1 MRIVVIGDVGWSNF
15 YHLGDEA
22 MTELAIDELR
32 RRDSGDQITL
42 IAGDPEHAREL
53 YDVESISRIGFRG
66 GDRRFNERRQRQVLE
81 HVQGKTSLGED
92 DSAVA
97 VIEAVRDADAV
108 LVAGGGNLNSMFPQ
122 HIFERETLCRIAQHF
137 EVPYGFTSQ
146 TVGPRVDPDDRRRL
160 REVFS
165 KAAFVGARE
174 AHTHSLLSDFNLPD
188 GVLYR
193 MVDDAFS
200 LGPREEDRE
209 AVADLTDGPFVIASF
224 AEKPSS
230 KLITQDDYHRLIA
243 STLTQIAQEHD
254 CRVLLVPHGA
264 HPMPGQSIRDQS
276 ANTTIAHYA
285 ADDRVQTV
293 RMITARE
300 LAALS
305 EQALLVI
312 GSRYHA
318 GIFAVRAGVPAIS
331 LAPHAYSSIRM
342 RGAHGNVGLDEFVFD
357 IDSWRHGVVLEAVR
371 VALQRREELERH
383 CARVQEQRLAEH
395 SVWWDFLL
403 ARLNNKRPRKLP
415 VFEPVESFP
424 LGLPSAWATSALL
437 DATERLDQRVQEVE
451 AKLRE
456 RSAQLDKANNE
467 IAEIR
472 DQLAASGATLGRH
485 EAERQDLKREVKE
498 LRSRLTAAE
507 RFSLSQPV
515 RLGKNVARGVK
526 RRLKR

>member
-22 MTELAIDELR
+22 MTELAIDEIR
-32 RRDSGDQITL
+32 RRDRSDQITL
-42 IAGDPEHAREL
+42 IAGDPEHAQEL
-53 YDVESISRIGFRG
+53 YEVDSISRIGFRG

-81 HVQGKTSLGED
+81 HAQGKASLGKD
-92 DSAVA
+92 DSALA
-97 VIEAVRDADAV
+97 VIEAVRNADAV

-137 EVPYGFTSQ
+137 DVPYGFTSQ

-165 KAAFVGARE
+165 RAAFVGARE
-174 AHTHSLLSDFNLPD
+174 AHTHALLSDFNLPD
-188 GVLYR
+188 GVLHR

-209 AVADLTDGPFVIASF
+209 AIADLTDGPFVIASF

-230 KLITQDDYHRLIA
+230 KLISQDEYHRLIA
-243 STLTQIAQEHD
+243 STLAQIAEEHD

-293 RMITARE
+293 RMVTARE

-331 LAPHAYSSIRM
+331 LAPHAYSSVRM

-357 IDSWRHGVVLEAVR
+357 IDSWQNGVVLEAVR
-371 VALQRREELERH
+371 ESLCRRDELTQH
-383 CARVQEQRLAEH
+383 CAHVREQRLTEH
-395 SVWWDFLL
+395 EIWWDFLL
-403 ARLNNKRPRKLP
+403 ARLKNKRPRKLP
-415 VFEPVESFP
+415 VFAPVDSFT
-424 LGLPSAWATSALL
+424 LGLDTAWASAALL
-437 DATERLDQRVQEVE
+437 DATERLHERAEELE
-451 AKLRE
+451 AKVRE
-456 RSAQLDKANNE
+456 RSEQLDRARCE
-467 IAEIR
+467 VAEVQ
-472 DQLAASGATLGRH
+472 DQVAATGVTLARH
-485 EAERQDLKREVKE
+485 EAERQKLRREVKD
-498 LRSRLTAAE
+498 LRSRLAAAE